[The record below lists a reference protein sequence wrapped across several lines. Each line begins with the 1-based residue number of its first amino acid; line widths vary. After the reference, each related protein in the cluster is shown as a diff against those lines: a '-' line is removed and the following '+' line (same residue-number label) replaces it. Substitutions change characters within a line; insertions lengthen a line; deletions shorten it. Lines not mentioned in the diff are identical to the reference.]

1 MGKRAKLSKDSRLK
15 DIYQNP
21 IGHDVIYKILLQM
34 GKSERWVTNAL
45 VGNIKLKTIARLT
58 KGLLGE
64 GFADTFLTLLNTDD
78 SGAGLETAQAAPEAV
93 ESVHPAQP
101 AQPAQPT
108 RPNPAW
114 WKEALVYQIYP
125 RSFKDS
131 NGDGIGD
138 LNGILEKLDY
148 LAELGVDVIWLS
160 PIYDSPNDD
169 NGYDIRDYHR
179 IMAEFGTMEDF
190 DRLLDGVHR
199 RGMKLIMDLVIN
211 HTSDEHAWFR
221 DSLHNPDSP
230 YRDYYF
236 WRPSPSSSAAQ
247 STEPALRPP
256 NNWTSFFSGS
266 AWRYFPEC
274 DAWALHLFS
283 QKQMDLNWEN
293 DRLRADLYDMIKWW
307 LDKGI
312 DGFRLDVINYIS
324 KQPGLPDGNEAIG
337 KMMGYYG
344 IEHYFHGPRLHE
356 FLREMRRETF
366 DHYDV
371 FTVGETP
378 GVGMQISRLLT
389 AESRRELDMVF
400 SFDHLENPGKVR
412 FDDYR
417 YDLRYL
423 GDYFRDWMEHYG
435 NDCWM
440 AVFLENHDNPRM
452 ISKVNPDPQYREVLG
467 KLLAMLQLTL
477 KGTPFLYQGQ
487 ELGMVNA
494 DFGTIDQMRDVESIN
509 LYQELLPR
517 MGANAAFQQVL
528 CGSRD
533 HSRTPMQWDGAAAH
547 GGFTVGEPW
556 LYMSQDYRHHNVAT
570 ELEDPCSILNFYR
583 TLIRLRKADPAA
595 LIYGDFKA
603 ASRKGANVF
612 AYYRLSDNGSRYFV
626 ELNMTAAPQK
636 AFRKPSGCTLV
647 LSNYGD
653 APGATVAAA
662 EAAKAAEAAVAAA
675 ADRHSKTLRPYEAN
689 LYRIL

>member
-1 MGKRAKLSKDSRLK
+1 MKRAKLSQDSRIT

-21 IGHDVIYKILLQM
+21 IGHDVIDKILLQM
-34 GKSERWVTNAL
+34 GKSKRWVTNAL
-45 VGNIKLKTIARLT
+45 VGNIKLKTLA
-58 KGLLGE
+58 KMAQGLLGQ
-64 GFADTFLTLLNTDD
+64 GFADTFLNLLNIEDHD
-78 SGAGLETAQAAPEAV
+78 VASALSRQRAPV
-93 ESVHPAQP
+93 
-101 AQPAQPT
+101 
-108 RPNPAW
+108 RPAW

-148 LAELGVDVIWLS
+148 LADLGVDVIWLS

-169 NGYDIRDYHR
+169 NGYDIRDYRR
-179 IMAEFGTMEDF
+179 IMAEFGTMADF
-190 DRLLDGVHR
+190 ERLLDGVHS

-211 HTSDEHAWFR
+211 HTSDEHAWFQE
-221 DSLHNPDSP
+221 SLQNPDSP

-236 WRPSPSSSAAQ
+236 WRSSAPDPSQ
-247 STEPALRPP
+247 PP

-266 AWRYFPEC
+266 AWKYYPER

-293 DRLRADLYDMIKWW
+293 DLLRADLYAMIKWW
-307 LDKGI
+307 LNKGI

-324 KQPGLPDGNEAIG
+324 KQPGLPNGNEAIG

-344 IEHYFHGPRLHE
+344 IEHYFYGPRLHE

-378 GVGMQISRLLT
+378 GIGMEMGRLLT
-389 AESRRELDMVF
+389 AENRRELDMIF

-423 GDYFRDWMEHYG
+423 GDYYRDWMQNYG

-452 ISKVNPDPQYREVLG
+452 ISKVNPDPQFREVIG

-477 KGTPFLYQGQ
+477 KGTPFLFQGQ

-494 DFGTIDQMRDVESIN
+494 DFGAIEQMRDVESIN
-509 LYQELLPR
+509 LYHELLPR
-517 MGANAAFQQVL
+517 VGADAAFQKVL

-533 HSRTPMQWDGAAAH
+533 HARTPMQWDCAAAH
-547 GGFTVGEPW
+547 GGFTAGEPW
-556 LYMSQDYRHHNVAT
+556 ISLNPDDRHHNVAA
-570 ELEDPCSILNFYR
+570 ELKDPCSILNFYS

-603 ASRKGANVF
+603 VSKAGANVF
-612 AYYRLSDNGSRYFV
+612 AYYRLSDNGSCYLI
-626 ELNMTAAPQK
+626 ELNMTAASQK

-647 LSNYGD
+647 LSNYAGPD
-653 APGATVAAA
+653 AAGTDAGAGACMGACMNAGGAA
-662 EAAKAAEAAVAAA
+662 EATPADTAILPKA
-675 ADRHSKTLRPYEAN
+675 LRPYEAN
-689 LYRIL
+689 LYRVAHARA